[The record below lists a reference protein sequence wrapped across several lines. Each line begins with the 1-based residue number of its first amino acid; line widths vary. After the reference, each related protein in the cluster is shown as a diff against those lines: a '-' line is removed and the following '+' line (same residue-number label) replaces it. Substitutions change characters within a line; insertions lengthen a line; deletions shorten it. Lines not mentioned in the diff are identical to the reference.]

1 MKVTLTSES
10 AAVIMLAYPDG
21 NRAILLTENGENE
34 CECCIEAPGVC
45 DPLTEWRIVEA
56 GGKVDPLSGPIA
68 YFAGYYGQMMNNFPQ
83 PWGVPH
89 YNGAL
94 PLSLSMKLEVKCKG
108 EWKKIDEWVADVGT
122 CGHTADRW
130 PAKEFVVYQPPE
142 PCNCKRDLDGDCGNP
157 PELCPTVAPG
167 TQYYLPNAS
176 AYTFTAAV
184 DGEWSNL
191 KNWQDY
197 GFASPARELPNS
209 ESVVVID
216 GVLSTIFPGGV
227 AFVNTVL
234 VTANGQVRIPFQ
246 AFHAEVLGIIGVGSS
261 EACGNG
267 VLVMAGPE
275 AAEFKGAG
283 SIEAG
288 AEVIGNAKFR
298 ETSHNDGTV
307 TGAAEFYD
315 TTVNSGTV
323 TLDAN
328 FHDTSVNHGRVDGNA
343 TFDDTSANRGVNG
356 VGKTATF
363 NGESVNWVTLYAV
376 GPDRQNVFFH
386 EDSRNKGRIGTFG
399 FAQFDGNAKN
409 QDSVHDVSFTG
420 YSMND
425 TDGICLLDATFA
437 GHSHNDGKVTRKG
450 KFFET
455 SYNNTG
461 GTVLV
466 GGEFHENSTNRGSVT
481 GATTFDGSA
490 HNTPGTVTGDA
501 TFMGDAANGGT
512 VTGTAS
518 FGGTAHNGENAFNGI
533 VTGNATFAQGAYNSG
548 TCSADASFV
557 DQSYNGAGGI
567 VSGNATFG
575 DSSARN
581 DGTVSGNATFIDTAE
596 NNNVVGG
603 TATFNGRSNNYG
615 TAAIIIC
622 NTLGVCTPFPPPP
635 GGP

>member
-10 AAVIMLAYPDG
+10 AAVIMLAYPGG
-21 NRAILLTENGENE
+21 NRAILLTENGEDE
-34 CECCIEAPGVC
+34 CECCMEAPGVC
-45 DPLTEWRIVEA
+45 EMLTEWRITEA

-83 PWGVPH
+83 PWTVPH

-94 PLSLSMKLEVKCKG
+94 PLSLSMKLEVKCKN
-108 EWKKIDEWVADVGT
+108 EWKKIDEWTADVAT
-122 CGHTADRW
+122 CPSAGERFPTKTLAEYGCYQA
-130 PAKEFVVYQPPE
+130 PAPCDCRRVNGGDCKDPPE
-142 PCNCKRDLDGDCGNP
+142 PCPIVCIGSVYDP
-157 PELCPTVAPG
+157 PNGA
-167 TQYYLPNAS
+167 
-176 AYTFTAAV
+176 AYTFTGTA
-184 DGEWSNL
+184 DGEWTNL
-191 KNWQDY
+191 KNWKDSA
-197 GFASPARELPNS
+197 GKSPAKQLPDTS
-209 ESVVVID
+209 SIVVID
-216 GVLSTIFPGGV
+216 GDLKTIPNGNNAIV
-227 AFVNTVL
+227 HTVT
-234 VTANGQVRIPFQ
+234 VTAAGAVRIPLSTTY
-246 AFHAEVLGIIGVGSS
+246 ATVRGIIGDGEAGS
-261 EACGNG
+261 ACGTGN
-267 VLVMAGPE
+267 LIMAGSD
-275 AAEFKGAG
+275 AAEFRGDGK
-283 SIEAG
+283 IEAN
-288 AEVIGNAKFR
+288 AKVTGNANF
-298 ETSHNDGTV
+298 NDASLNFGL
-307 TGAAEFYD
+307 
-315 TTVNSGTV
+315 V

-363 NGESVNWVTLYAV
+363 NGESVNWVTLYTI
-376 GPDRQNVFFH
+376 GPDRQDVFFH
-386 EDSRNKGRIGTFG
+386 EDSRNKGYIGPFG

-425 TDGICLLDATFA
+425 TDGICFRDATFA
-437 GHSHNDGKVTRKG
+437 GHSHNDGKATLKG

-461 GTVLV
+461 GTVTG
-466 GGEFHENSTNRGSVT
+466 GGEFHGNSTNRGSVT

-518 FGGTAHNGENAFNGI
+518 FGVTAHNGENAFNGI